1 VCFSAIRVTRFLD
14 VITLPLNIAVRPERP
29 MGMLVPLKMEEFE
42 QTGRTG
48 VHELAYFNRHQ
59 LLSLDS
65 CMECGRCEDACPATA
80 TGKPLSPK
88 AVVVDLRTLMS
99 LGGEDVH
106 RTIHDET

>member
-1 VCFSAIRVTRFLD
+1 LP
-14 VITLPLNIAVRPERP
+14 VISGPLNLAVRPERP
-29 MGMLVPLKMEEFE
+29 MGALVPLKMEEVE

-48 VHELAYFNRHQ
+48 VRELADFNRQQ

-88 AVVVDLRTLMS
+88 AVVIDLRNLMS
-99 LGGEDVH
+99 SGGVTVH
-106 RTIHDET
+106 GTIGD

>member
-1 VCFSAIRVTRFLD
+1 
-14 VITLPLNIAVRPERP
+14 
-29 MGMLVPLKMEEFE
+29 MGMLVPLKIEEVE

-48 VHELAYFNRHQ
+48 VHELADFNRQQ

-88 AVVVDLRTLMS
+88 AVVIDLRNLMS
-99 LGGEDVH
+99 LGGEMCIE
-106 RTIHDET
+106 RSMMKRSGPARCARRAFRSARS